1 MGLTRFTDKIYY
13 LEHEAEVDRP
23 MLAYIKGIAFH
34 LRLMLDI
41 LPLMWQ
47 ISTQRFSQSS
57 LNCLILR

>member
-23 MLAYIKGIAFH
+23 MLAYIKGNRFY